1 MQCQSDL
8 NTTTALYKGQQ
19 KSVTD
24 MPQRGVPKRGFIYL
38 LSEKHYSKK
47 TVMLHLKEGF
57 VVVVVVVAVVAV
69 FK

>member
-1 MQCQSDL
+1 
-8 NTTTALYKGQQ
+8 
-19 KSVTD
+19 